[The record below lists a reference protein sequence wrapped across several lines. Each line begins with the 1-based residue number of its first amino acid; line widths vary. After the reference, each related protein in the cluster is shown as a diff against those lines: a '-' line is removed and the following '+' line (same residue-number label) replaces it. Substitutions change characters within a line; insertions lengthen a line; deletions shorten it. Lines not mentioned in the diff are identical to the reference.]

1 MWAAGEHA
9 WERLTMTMGEEDVVP
24 LSATQVDQVVPA
36 AEQSWVQ
43 DGEMWEDLLELLR
56 MEGDHD
62 TNPNAVRIFQSSDGD
77 SASGDGGVQ
86 AAVSGSEEE
95 RREARIV
102 ARREARREAKA
113 RHDYWYKHAHPDS
126 G

>member
-1 MWAAGEHA
+1 M
-9 WERLTMTMGEEDVVP
+9 
-24 LSATQVDQVVPA
+24 
-36 AEQSWVQ
+36 
-43 DGEMWEDLLELLR
+43 
-56 MEGDHD
+56 
-62 TNPNAVRIFQSSDGD
+62 
-77 SASGDGGVQ
+77 SG
-86 AAVSGSEEE
+86 SSEEE